1 MSARKAPVTTCHK
14 ETDVTATVNR
24 SLLSLA
30 GGITGV
36 LVLGFGLAYACGAP
50 PFEEERGEIK
60 ASAVCGTLGSSSG
73 SAAALREVLPDKST
87 YVFDD
92 AITDARTD
100 DMDLSYERSC
110 FVDGDGKQLV
120 VATVEMLQYD
130 NADDWR
136 KDVVEELVPA
146 SSVKPFVAADKAVA
160 SREIAALYVPCVRR
174 GLGRH
179 LSVVVQLKQPG
190 KADDEDLRQGL
201 ITLARNAARFA
212 HQQAKCDAPSEV
224 TR

>member
-1 MSARKAPVTTCHK
+1 M
-14 ETDVTATVNR
+14 TASVSR
-24 SLLSLA
+24 SLLPLA

-36 LVLGFGLAYACGAP
+36 LVFGLAYACGAP
-50 PFEEERGEIK
+50 PFGKERGEIK
-60 ASAVCGTLGSSSG
+60 AAAVCGTLGSSSG
-73 SAAALREVLPDKST
+73 SADALREVLPDKST

-100 DMDLSYERSC
+100 DMDFSYETSC

-146 SSVKPFVAADKAVA
+146 SSVKPFVAADMAVA

-179 LSVVVQLKQPG
+179 LSVVVQLKEPG
-190 KADDEDLRQGL
+190 KGDDEELRQGL
-201 ITLARNAARFA
+201 ITLAQNTALFA
-212 HQQAKCDAPSEV
+212 HQRAKCDAPSKV
-224 TR
+224 TQ